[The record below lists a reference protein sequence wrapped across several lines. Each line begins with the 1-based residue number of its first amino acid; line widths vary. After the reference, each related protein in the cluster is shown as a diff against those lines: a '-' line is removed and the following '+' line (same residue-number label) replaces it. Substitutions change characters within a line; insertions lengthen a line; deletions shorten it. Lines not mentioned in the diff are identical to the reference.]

1 MLSFLRRNQVLFSAF
16 LSVLVSLYII
26 APAAKGQHRSDP
38 IGPLLIAV
46 MRPLQSGIQA
56 SVIGIREFFM
66 NYAALRGV
74 ATENDRLKTRVRELE
89 GEKSRLLEE
98 EATNKRLRE
107 LMEFRS
113 EWAPK
118 SMTASVIAN
127 SASAY
132 FHSLIIDKGKNDGVE
147 RGMAVISALG
157 VVGQVVAVTSRNAK
171 VLLVTDP
178 HSGVDAM
185 DQRSR
190 GRGIVSGS
198 LENGPVMKYVKR
210 SEDLKEGDRLV
221 TSGLD
226 GVFPKGLMIGTI
238 SKVNKKSV
246 GLFQYIEVSLA
257 VDPERVEEVLVVRGV
272 PPEIKD

>member
-38 IGPLLIAV
+38 IGPLLMAV

-66 NYAALRGV
+66 GYAALRGV
-74 ATENDRLKTRVRELE
+74 ATENERLKARLRELE
-89 GEKSRLLEE
+89 GEKSKLLEE

-132 FHSLIIDKGKNDGVE
+132 FHSLIIDKGTKDGVE

-246 GLFQYIEVSLA
+246 GLFQYIEVNLA
-257 VDPERVEEVLVVRGV
+257 VDPQRVEEVLVVRGT

>member
-16 LSVLVSLYII
+16 LSVVVSLYII
-26 APAAKGQHRSDP
+26 APAAKGQHRVDP

-46 MRPLQSGIQA
+46 MRPLQAGLQA
-56 SVIGIREFFM
+56 SVLSVRDFFAG
-66 NYAALRGV
+66 YVALRGL
-74 ATENDRLKTRVRELE
+74 ASENERLKARIRQLE
-89 GEKSRLLEE
+89 SEKSQLLEE

-118 SMTASVIAN
+118 SLTATVIAN

-132 FHSLIIDKGKNDGVE
+132 FQTLILDKGKKDGVDK
-147 RGMAVISALG
+147 GMAVISALG
-157 VVGQVVAVTSRNAK
+157 VVGQVVGVTSRTAK

-198 LENGPVMKYVKR
+198 LESGTVMKYVKR

-246 GLFQYIEVSLA
+246 GLFQYVEVSLA
-257 VDPERVEEVLVVRGV
+257 VDPGRVEEVLVVRGT
-272 PPEIKD
+272 PPESKD

>member
-16 LSVLVSLYII
+16 VSVLLSLYII
-26 APAAKGQHRSDP
+26 APAGKGRQRADP
-38 IGPLLIAV
+38 IGPLIIAV

-56 SVIGIREFFM
+56 SVLGVRDFFSG
-66 NYAALRGV
+66 YVALRGL
-74 ATENDRLKTRVRELE
+74 AAENDRLKTRVRQLE

-113 EWAPK
+113 EAAPR

-132 FHSLIIDKGKNDGVE
+132 FHTLIIDKGKSDGVE
-147 RGMAVISALG
+147 KGMAVISSAG
-157 VVGQVVAVTSRNAK
+157 VVGQVVSTSGKNAK
-171 VLLVTDP
+171 VLLITDP

-185 DQRSR
+185 TQRSR
-190 GRGIVSGS
+190 ARGIVSGS
-198 LENGPVMKYVKR
+198 LENGTVMKYVKR
-210 SEDLKEGDRLV
+210 SDDLKEGDRLV

-226 GVFPKGLMIGTI
+226 GVFAKGLLVGTV
-238 SKVNKKSV
+238 SKVNRKNT
-246 GLFQYIEVSLA
+246 GLFQYIEVTLA
-257 VDPERVEEVLVVRGV
+257 LDPARVEEVLVVRGI

>member
-16 LSVLVSLYII
+16 LSVVLSLYII
-26 APAAKGQHRSDP
+26 APAAKGQHRADP
-38 IGPLLIAV
+38 IGPILIAI
-46 MRPLQSGIQA
+46 MRPLQSGLQS
-56 SVIGIREFFM
+56 SVIGVREFFM

-74 ATENDRLKTRVRELE
+74 GKENERLKTRIRELE
-89 GEKSRLLEE
+89 GEKSKLLEE
-98 EATNKRLRE
+98 EATNRRLRE
-107 LMEFRS
+107 LMEFRT

-118 SMTASVIAN
+118 SLTASVIAN

-132 FHSLIIDKGKNDGVE
+132 FHTLIIDKGQKDGVE
-147 RGMAVISALG
+147 RGMAAISALG
-157 VVGQVVAVTSRNAK
+157 VVGQVVATTSRNAK

-198 LENGPVMKYVKR
+198 LESGTVMKYVKR

-226 GVFPKGLMIGTI
+226 GVFPKGLAIGTI

-257 VDPERVEEVLVVRGV
+257 VDPARVEEVLVMRG
-272 PPEIKD
+272 PTPEIKN

>member
-38 IGPLLIAV
+38 IGPLVMAV

-56 SVIGIREFFM
+56 SVIGIRGFFM
-66 NYAALRGV
+66 GYAALRGV
-74 ATENDRLKTRVRELE
+74 ATENERLKARIRELE
-89 GEKSRLLEE
+89 GEKSKLLEE

-132 FHSLIIDKGKNDGVE
+132 FHSLIIDKGTKDGVE
-147 RGMAVISALG
+147 RGMAVISSLG

-246 GLFQYIEVSLA
+246 GLFQYIEVNLA
-257 VDPERVEEVLVVRGV
+257 VDPQRVEEVLVVRGT
-272 PPEIKD
+272 PPEMKD

>member
-16 LSVLVSLYII
+16 LSVLVSLYIV
-26 APAAKGQHRSDP
+26 APSAKGQHRADP

-46 MRPLQSGIQA
+46 MRPLQAGLQA
-56 SVIGIREFFM
+56 SVLSVRDFFTG
-66 NYAALRGV
+66 YVALRGL
-74 ATENDRLKTRVRELE
+74 AAENDRLKARIRQLE

-98 EATNKRLRE
+98 ESTNKRLRE

-118 SMTASVIAN
+118 SLTATVIAN

-132 FHSLIIDKGKNDGVE
+132 FQTLIIDKGKKDGVDK
-147 RGMAVISALG
+147 GMAVISALG
-157 VVGQVVAVTSRNAK
+157 VIGQVVGVTSRTAK
-171 VLLVTDP
+171 VLLVTDT

-198 LENGPVMKYVKR
+198 LESGTVMKYVKR

-246 GLFQYIEVSLA
+246 GLFQYVEVSLA
-257 VDPERVEEVLVVRGV
+257 VDPERVEEVLVVRGT
-272 PPEIKD
+272 PPESKD

>member
-16 LSVLVSLYII
+16 LSVLLSLYII
-26 APAAKGQHRSDP
+26 APAAKGQHRVDP

-56 SVIGIREFFM
+56 SFLGIRGFFM

-74 ATENDRLKTRVRELE
+74 ANENERLKARVRELE

-127 SASAY
+127 SASTY
-132 FHSLIIDKGKNDGVE
+132 FHTLIIDKGKKDGVE
-147 RGMAVISALG
+147 KGMAVISALG
-157 VVGQVVAVTSRNAK
+157 VVGQVVSTSSRNAK
-171 VLLVTDP
+171 VLLVTDA

-185 DQRSR
+185 GQRTR
-190 GRGIVSGS
+190 ARGIVSGS
-198 LENGPVMKYVKR
+198 LESGTVMKYVKR
-210 SEDLKEGDRLV
+210 SEDVKEGDRLV

-226 GVFPKGLMIGTI
+226 GVFPKGLMIGTV
-238 SKVNKKSV
+238 SKVNKKNL

-257 VDPERVEEVLVVRGV
+257 VDPGRVEEVLVVRG
-272 PPEIKD
+272 PAPEIKD